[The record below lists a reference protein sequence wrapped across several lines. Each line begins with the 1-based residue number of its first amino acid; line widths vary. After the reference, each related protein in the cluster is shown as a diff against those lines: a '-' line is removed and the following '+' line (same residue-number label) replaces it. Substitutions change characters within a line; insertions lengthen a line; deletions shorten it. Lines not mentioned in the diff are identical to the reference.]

1 MNRVLMKLLFQQMR
15 WIVMIILDFE
25 DTMQE
30 SKNIKK
36 QTLTKRS

>member
-1 MNRVLMKLLFQQMR
+1 MKLLFQQMR

-30 SKNIKK
+30 RKNIKK
-36 QTLTKRS
+36 QSLTKRS